1 MEELSLNEQ
10 AIMVLKGSVIFNDF
24 ERIKQQAIQLAEK
37 ITTIDVD
44 EENIKQSKK
53 LLAAVN
59 NRIKLLE
66 DKRIEVK
73 KEMLQPYLEFEA
85 QVKEI
90 VGIVKEAD
98 EVVRQQV
105 KQLEEEERAIK
116 AEILENRFKKRIVHY
131 SFRDLFSF
139 KDFLQPKHLNKT
151 AAIDAVEKEM
161 IEFLEKITKDLKVIE
176 QMPSSEALLAAYIES
191 KDLSAAIAQVQREE
205 AKRKQIEASAALK
218 KQPTENKIAYL
229 VSAKCYSQKEMKL
242 CEMILQQNGFE
253 FTTDKVEV

>member
-1 MEELSLNEQ
+1 MEELAINEQ
-10 AIMVLKGSVIFNDF
+10 QIMVLKGSVIFNDF
-24 ERIKQQAIQLAEK
+24 ERIKQQAIRLAALIKTVE
-37 ITTIDVD
+37 VND
-44 EENIKQSKK
+44 ENLKQSKK
-53 LLAAVN
+53 LLASVN

-98 EVVRQQV
+98 DVVRQQV
-105 KQLEEEERAIK
+105 KQLEEEERQIK
-116 AEILENRFKKRIVHY
+116 AEILEDRFKKRIVHY

-151 AAIDAVEKEM
+151 SQIDAVEAEM
-161 IEFLEKITKDLKVIE
+161 IQFLERITKDLKVIE
-176 QMPSSEALLAAYIES
+176 AMPSAEAILSAYIES
-191 KDLSAAIAQVQREE
+191 KDLAAAIAQVQREE
-205 AKRKQIEASAALK
+205 AKRKQIEASAAIK